1 MQNYLS
7 ILMIRLSENP
17 LKCLGTSPSACNII
31 VNGQVASIMVS
42 EMDNIYYISEDD
54 PNLPVDEIVMIED
67 GYGPMGMD
75 DSLLLDLDNSDGKKR
90 IEYRLHK
97 RYQLTEDAFA
107 LIRPIPA
114 GPLKIHGKSMGGI
127 AYAVFKAK
135 PAKLGKI
142 DNISMGGLMFH
153 HVDSKTQLNQTL
165 VLDILLAG
173 CGFYLANMPFKTI
186 TDVML
191 PYDVLSDAIEMR
203 QVRLQ
208 FQKLNAIQQARL
220 EDFIMNHGTEMGELG
235 VKD

>member
-1 MQNYLS
+1 MN
-7 ILMIRLSENP
+7 
-17 LKCLGTSPSACNII
+17 
-31 VNGQVASIMVS
+31 
-42 EMDNIYYISEDD
+42 NIYYISEDD
-54 PNLPVDEIVMIED
+54 PNQLVDEIGRIED
-67 GYGPMGMD
+67 GYSLRGMD
-75 DSLLLDLDNSDGKKR
+75 NSRLPDLDDLAGKKR
-90 IEYRLHK
+90 IEYRYNK
-97 RYQLTEDAFA
+97 RFRLNKDAFA

-127 AYAVFKAK
+127 ACAVFKAK
-135 PAKLGKI
+135 PARLGKI

-220 EDFIMNHGTEMGELG
+220 KDFIMNHGTEMGELG